1 MRRRSRGRSFPTNHG
16 ENMKIQGYILV
27 AAVGLTAAG
36 CQSVPFID
44 AAQPHALDAA
54 QRRMQF
60 ELNCPAAT
68 GQVISREMI
77 QTANMPMRWTPPQ
90 RAEYT
95 IGVAGCNQRR
105 TYLVICAEGGGCVAG
120 GGRAEG

>member
-1 MRRRSRGRSFPTNHG
+1 
-16 ENMKIQGYILV
+16 
-27 AAVGLTAAG
+27 
-36 CQSVPFID
+36 
-44 AAQPHALDAA
+44 
-54 QRRMQF
+54 
-60 ELNCPAAT
+60 
-68 GQVISREMI
+68 MI

>member
-1 MRRRSRGRSFPTNHG
+1 MKRRGC
-16 ENMKIQGYILV
+16 ILV

-54 QRRMQF
+54 QRRAQF
-60 ELNCPAAT
+60 EWNCPAAT
-68 GQVISREMI
+68 GQVISREVI
-77 QTANMPMRWTPPQ
+77 QTANVPMRWSPPL

-95 IGVAGCNQRR
+95 IGVAGCNQRA

-120 GGRAEG
+120 GGRTG

>member
-1 MRRRSRGRSFPTNHG
+1 
-16 ENMKIQGYILV
+16 MKIRGYLLV
-27 AAVGLTAAG
+27 AAVGLSAAG

-44 AAQPHALDAA
+44 AAQPHAIDSA
-54 QRRMQF
+54 QRRAQF
-60 ELNCPAAT
+60 EWNCPAAT

-77 QTANMPMRWTPPQ
+77 QTPSVPMRWTPPE

-95 IGVAGCNQRR
+95 IGVAGCDKRA

-120 GGRAEG
+120 GGRTG

>member
-1 MRRRSRGRSFPTNHG
+1 
-16 ENMKIQGYILV
+16 MKIQGYILV
-27 AAVGLTAAG
+27 ATVGLTAAG